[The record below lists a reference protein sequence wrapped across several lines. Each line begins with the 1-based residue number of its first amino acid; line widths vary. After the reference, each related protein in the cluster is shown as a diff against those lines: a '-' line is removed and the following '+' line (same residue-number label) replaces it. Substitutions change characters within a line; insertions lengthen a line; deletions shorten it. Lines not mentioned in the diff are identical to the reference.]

1 MGIIDKILQGGE
13 EGIIKKFNAI
23 VNIALDTNEKLGK
36 LIEGKCSL
44 EELRNLEKKSDDVAF
59 EITNMVTSGGV
70 APNLIDDMLALVDK
84 EDSIVD
90 SMYNLAR
97 EIGRYKI
104 KNRNA
109 NRLMINSLKEMAALA
124 RQALLTLRKMQA
136 SDNLNE
142 IKRLRKEIETFEEE
156 GDEIKDHLFDFAY
169 GARIGFRSFYH
180 LFEVAHQA
188 DDMLDNCEDSSDI
201 YLTIMSSI
209 IS

>member
-1 MGIIDKILQGGE
+1 MGIIDRILQGGE
-13 EGIIKKFNAI
+13 EGIIKKFNTI
-23 VNIALDTNEKLGK
+23 IGVALDTNEMLDK
-36 LIEGKCSL
+36 LIEGKSSL
-44 EELRNLEKKSDDVAF
+44 DSLRVLEKRSDDVAF

-104 KNRNA
+104 KNKKA
-109 NRLMINSLKEMAALA
+109 RLLMTSSLKEMTALA
-124 RQALLTLRKMQA
+124 RQALIMLRKMQA
-136 SDNLNE
+136 SDDLAE
-142 IKRLRKEIETFEEE
+142 IKRLRKEIEGYEEK
-156 GDEIKDHLFDFAY
+156 GDEIKDNLFDFAY
-169 GARIGFRSFYH
+169 NAKIGFRSFYH